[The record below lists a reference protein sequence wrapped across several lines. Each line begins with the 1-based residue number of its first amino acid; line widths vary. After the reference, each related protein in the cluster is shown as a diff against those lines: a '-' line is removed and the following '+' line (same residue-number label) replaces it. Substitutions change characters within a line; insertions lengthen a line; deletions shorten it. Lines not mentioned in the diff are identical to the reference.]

1 MTKDNNSERLRIFDE
16 DVPVDERLVQACDLV
31 KDRIG
36 MKSKPYDE
44 DHVATQS
51 EVNSAVAQSL
61 LILSECIQDLN
72 KKN

>member
-1 MTKDNNSERLRIFDE
+1 MTKNNNTERLRIFDE
-16 DVPVDERLVQACDLV
+16 DVPVDERLVQACDLL
-31 KDRIG
+31 KDLIG